1 MTDNTGFALPESVAG
16 DDMVVATYIHRAA
29 ADVDIDERVRLIAEM
44 QSTGTWVELELE
56 TDAIRERHG
65 ARVISLSEV
74 PDDEAGWP
82 RSAGTR
88 SWVFRIAYPSHNIGG
103 QIPLLLATVF
113 GECASIGELRLLDI
127 QLPES
132 FVAGFKGPK
141 FGIDGIRELVGVKDR
156 PLLIA
161 MMKPSI
167 GLSPNES
174 AEVFRQAALGGVDGV
189 KDDELLVS
197 HPWSNFVDRVR
208 QHERAGQEA
217 YEETG
222 HRTLYFVNI
231 TDRPDR
237 LVQNAY
243 RAIEAGASALMVDHL
258 TVGTAALSMLADDP
272 AIAVPVMGHLAF
284 SGAMTASP
292 WTGVS
297 SHLVLGKLPRLA
309 GADVV
314 VYPSP
319 YGTLA
324 FARSTHLRVAR
335 SMTDPLYG
343 LRRILPA
350 PGAGLHAGMAPR
362 LVADLGIDW
371 ALGAGGAIHGHP
383 NGIAAGARAIRH
395 GLEAAARGVPLVSA
409 RTTSPDLDVA
419 LDRWPELDPVEPD
432 NRPSPIEEGVTA

>member
-1 MTDNTGFALPESVAG
+1 VIETTGFVLPESVAG
-16 DDMVVATYIHRAA
+16 SDMVVATYRHRAA
-29 ADVDIDERVRLIAEM
+29 ADIDIDERVRFIAEM
-44 QSTGTWVELELE
+44 QSTGTWTELALE
-56 TDAIRERHG
+56 TDSIRQRHG
-65 ARVISLSEV
+65 ARIISLAEV
-74 PDDEAGWP
+74 PDDEAVDSGP
-82 RSAGTR
+82 AGMR
-88 SWVFRIAYPSHNIGG
+88 SWVFQIAYPSHNIGG

-113 GECASIGELRLLDI
+113 GECASIGDLRLLDI

-141 FGIDGIRELVGVKDR
+141 FGIDGIRELVGVTDR

-161 MMKPSI
+161 MTKPSI
-167 GLSPNES
+167 GLSPAES
-174 AEVFRQAALGGVDGV
+174 ADVFRQAALGGADAV

-197 HPWSNFVDRVR
+197 NPWSHFVDRVR
-208 QHERAGQEA
+208 QHERAAQEVF
-217 YEETG
+217 EETG

-272 AIAVPVMGHLAF
+272 AIAVPIMGHLAF

-292 WTGVS
+292 WTGLS

-319 YGTLA
+319 YGTLM

-335 SMTDPLYG
+335 SMTEPLYG
-343 LRRILPA
+343 LRPTLPA
-350 PGAGLHAGMAPR
+350 PGAGLHAGIVPR

-383 NGIAAGARAIRH
+383 DGATAGVRALLRA
-395 GLEAAARGVPLVSA
+395 LEAAARDEPLSHA
-409 RTTSPDLDVA
+409 RIASPELDVA
-419 LDRWPELDPVEPD
+419 LDRWPELQPAEPEG
-432 NRPSPIEEGVTA
+432 RASPIEEGVRA